1 MVCPKITARTSKN
14 EANNSCVDHEQC
26 VCLFCDRDDAPHSEN
41 DQTGER
47 REAGKA
53 RGDIT
58 HDIFLAS
65 YICIHILCLPHYI
78 SAIIVDR
85 AIQYV

>member
-1 MVCPKITARTSKN
+1 MVCPKIAARTSKN

-26 VCLFCDRDDAPHSEN
+26 ICLFCDCDAAAHSDP
-41 DQTGER
+41 DQPGER
-47 REAGKA
+47 GEAGKA

-58 HDIFLAS
+58 YDIFLAS